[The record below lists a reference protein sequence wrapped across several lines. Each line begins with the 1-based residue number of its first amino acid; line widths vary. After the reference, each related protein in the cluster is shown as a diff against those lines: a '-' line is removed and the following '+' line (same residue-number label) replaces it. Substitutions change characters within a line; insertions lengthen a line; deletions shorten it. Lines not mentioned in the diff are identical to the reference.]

1 MRALPLSLSGAVLLL
16 ALIAIG
22 CGSGDDQPP
31 ASFELLRSELG
42 PFAPRAMSANGSIL
56 VGDIEILA
64 GPVLLW
70 RRPSGFAAQAD
81 GPGEALTYAADISG
95 DGRVVVGT
103 QRPAGRYERA
113 LRWTA
118 SGGGVALPGV
128 DAATRESWAA
138 GVSRDGMV
146 VVGQLDREAVIWN
159 GSARPH
165 PLGSFVEGGDTWPV
179 GVSADGRVVAGN
191 ATTDPGWR
199 PFRWTAETGMV
210 DLGDVPGGSR
220 SIYARAIS
228 GDGRTICG
236 RAWIPPDQAAS
247 MATLYACLVPT
258 TPFCWTGETG
268 MVLMPEVPYDPPPD
282 PPQCDT
288 DAIFTG
294 VAGIDHD
301 GSLVVGYVG
310 DGRDGDVAVLWDADG
325 VHVIADLLI
334 GAGVDLGGWRLLRAH
349 TVSADGRTIAGVAAR
364 PDGEHAGW
372 IAVVPRSPGTLGRS
386 AIVARDRR

>member
-1 MRALPLSLSGAVLLL
+1 MAMAIAAGLSAIV
-16 ALIAIG
+16 AIG
-22 CGSGDDQPP
+22 CGSGDDQPT
-31 ASFELLRSELG
+31 ASFDLLRSDLG
-42 PFAPRAMSANGSIL
+42 PFAPRAMSADGSSL
-56 VGDIEILA
+56 VGDIEILD

-70 RRPSGFAAQAD
+70 RRPSGFAAPAD

-95 DGRVVVGT
+95 DGRVVVGA
-103 QRPAGRYERA
+103 QHLAGRYERA

-118 SGGGVALPGV
+118 SGGGAPLSGV
-128 DAATRESWAA
+128 DDASTTPSWAA
-138 GVSRDGMV
+138 GVSRNGAV

-159 GSARPH
+159 GSAPPR
-165 PLGSFVEGGDTWPV
+165 PLGNLVEGGDLYTWPV
-179 GVSADGRVVAGN
+179 AVSADGRAVTGN
-191 ATTDPGWR
+191 ATTDSGWH

-220 SIYARAIS
+220 AIYARAIS

-247 MATLYACLVPT
+247 ARPLYACLVPT
-258 TPFCWTGETG
+258 TPFCWTDETG

-282 PPQCDT
+282 PPQCDA

-294 VAGIDHD
+294 VAGIDDD

-325 VHVIADLLI
+325 VHMIADLLSE
-334 GAGVDLGGWRLLRAH
+334 AGVDLDGWRLLRAH
-349 TVSADGRTIAGVAAR
+349 TVSTDGQTIAGVAVR

-372 IAVVPRSPGTLGRS
+372 IAVVPRSPGTRGRS
-386 AIVARDRR
+386 AVVVRD